1 MYKLKI
7 ITTTTRPGRKGP
19 LLAAWIAEIA
29 RQYPDYETEV
39 IDLGEL
45 KLPLMDEPE
54 YPRLRKYQ
62 HEHTK
67 KWSGTIDGAD
77 AFILITAEY
86 NYSMTAPIKNAIDY
100 LFHEWADKPA
110 AFVSYGGASGG
121 TRAVQML
128 KQVLTTLKVVPVTE
142 AVVLPFFTK
151 MINDEGTFESNEGID
166 QSAHVMMKEL
176 LRWTHLLRAKKA

>member
-1 MYKLKI
+1 MYQLKI

-19 LLAAWIAEIA
+19 ALAAWIADIA
-29 RQYPDYETEV
+29 RQYPDYQTEV

-54 YPRLRKYQ
+54 HPRFRKYH

-67 KWSGTIDGAD
+67 KWSATIDGTD
-77 AFILITAEY
+77 AFIFVTAEY
-86 NYSMTAPIKNAIDY
+86 NYSMTAPVKNAIDY

-151 MINDEGTFESNEGID
+151 MFNDEGSFVSNDGID

-176 LRWTHLLRAKKA
+176 LRWTHMLRAKRV